1 MKYTVYSLKKRLL
14 AMMIAVTFLFFL
26 LFGRLFYVQI
36 ISGMQ
41 LQSKALSQWT
51 RDLPIVPARG
61 EIVDRNGE
69 LLAGNK
75 LVYSVYVR
83 PKAVTDADAVVELLA
98 GLFDLDREKLRAKV
112 TNRGVSEITVQ
123 RQVEKEQAQTI
134 MESGLNGIYLSE
146 DNERIYPNG
155 NFLSQVLGYVSS
167 DSVGQAGL
175 EAYYHDYLKGIEG
188 KILTQ
193 ADLQGVE
200 ISNSSV
206 TYLPAIDGFRLG
218 LTIDATIQKIAEN
231 AMEQAYLIHKPKGA
245 RVLIMDPKTG
255 AILAMVN
262 KPSLDLNDL
271 PRDDLAT
278 LNAYSRNSLVID
290 IYEPGSTFKIF
301 TAASNLEE
309 YYKGNKKAFSP
320 NYVFP
325 NSSRIRVIDGQ
336 TIKCWDGHLNGKH
349 SHQTL
354 SDALNNSCNP
364 IFVDIAMALGKETFY
379 DYIENFGF
387 GRPTGIDYPG
397 EQGGMLLAE
406 NTVKNCDLARIGFG
420 QTIAMTPLQMLA
432 GVCAVVNGGHY
443 MKPYLVQEISSAD
456 GALVKRNYPSETSR
470 VISEQTS
477 ATMREML
484 EGVVANGSGK
494 HAYIQGYHVGG
505 KTGTAQKYEDGHI
518 AQGKYI
524 SSFVGFFPANDP
536 QYAALV
542 IIDEPEGQ
550 HYGSTVAAPYCKL
563 IFEQIITYMGLQPT
577 F

>member
-271 PRDDLAT
+271 PRDALAT
-278 LNAYSRNSLVID
+278 TSMSRARLSKSSRPPPTWRNITRAIKRLFRPITSFQTVP
-290 IYEPGSTFKIF
+290 ESVSTTARQSRVGMGISTASTATRRFPMRLT
-301 TAASNLEE
+301 TAA
-309 YYKGNKKAFSP
+309 
-320 NYVFP
+320 
-325 NSSRIRVIDGQ
+325 IR
-336 TIKCWDGHLNGKH
+336 
-349 SHQTL
+349 SL
-354 SDALNNSCNP
+354 S
-364 IFVDIAMALGKETFY
+364 I
-379 DYIENFGF
+379 
-387 GRPTGIDYPG
+387 
-397 EQGGMLLAE
+397 
-406 NTVKNCDLARIGFG
+406 
-420 QTIAMTPLQMLA
+420 
-432 GVCAVVNGGHY
+432 
-443 MKPYLVQEISSAD
+443 
-456 GALVKRNYPSETSR
+456 
-470 VISEQTS
+470 
-477 ATMREML
+477 
-484 EGVVANGSGK
+484 
-494 HAYIQGYHVGG
+494 
-505 KTGTAQKYEDGHI
+505 
-518 AQGKYI
+518 
-524 SSFVGFFPANDP
+524 
-536 QYAALV
+536 
-542 IIDEPEGQ
+542 
-550 HYGSTVAAPYCKL
+550 
-563 IFEQIITYMGLQPT
+563 
-577 F
+577 